1 MIEKHIMKP
10 PKKELVC
17 PLGDSTLCAVLS
29 VTPLLA
35 CTLLCLRGWLLHSS
49 GSVAEVQSH
58 LDHFTRGTKG
68 AERSHW
74 PCTRQAELY
83 ASLTSLVWHFSC
95 ICPLPTP
102 PYVTTTAVQK
112 RIIVCRDINQM
123 NSIWGQSAVS
133 ALSLLSQLSCKV
145 TIMTECQKRA
155 KCSQLTQNDILNKT
169 ETSYLTP
176 LPSSITNTLLLLLST
191 WCVCVSGS
199 KPLHLQQTTPCY
211 GSHNGHDIIKGSI
224 VP

>member
-1 MIEKHIMKP
+1 MKP
-10 PKKELVC
+10 PIKEWVC
-17 PLGDSTLCAVLS
+17 PLSNNTLIAILPAN
-29 VTPLLA
+29 PLPA
-35 CTLLCLRGWLLHSS
+35 FTLPCLHGWLLHSS

-74 PCTRQAELY
+74 PCTRQAGLY

-95 ICPLPTP
+95 ICPLPLP

-133 ALSLLSQLSCKV
+133 APSLLSQLSCKV
-145 TIMTECQKRA
+145 TIMTECQKR
-155 KCSQLTQNDILNKT
+155 CQM
-169 ETSYLTP
+169 
-176 LPSSITNTLLLLLST
+176 
-191 WCVCVSGS
+191 
-199 KPLHLQQTTPCY
+199 
-211 GSHNGHDIIKGSI
+211 
-224 VP
+224 

>member
-1 MIEKHIMKP
+1 MEEHRMKP
-10 PKKELVC
+10 PIKEWVC
-17 PLGDSTLCAVLS
+17 PLSNNTLIAVLPAN
-29 VTPLLA
+29 PLPA
-35 CTLLCLRGWLLHSS
+35 FTLPCLRGWLLHSS

-74 PCTRQAELY
+74 PCTRQAGLY

-95 ICPLPTP
+95 ICPLPSP

-133 ALSLLSQLSCKV
+133 APSLLSQLSCKV
-145 TIMTECQKRA
+145 TIMTECQKR
-155 KCSQLTQNDILNKT
+155 CQMW
-169 ETSYLTP
+169 P
-176 LPSSITNTLLLLLST
+176 VNTRR
-191 WCVCVSGS
+191 
-199 KPLHLQQTTPCY
+199 HFE
-211 GSHNGHDIIKGSI
+211 
-224 VP
+224 

>member
-1 MIEKHIMKP
+1 MQFSFTSNSFAI
-10 PKKELVC
+10 
-17 PLGDSTLCAVLS
+17 
-29 VTPLLA
+29 
-35 CTLLCLRGWLLHSS
+35 LCLRGWLLHSS
-49 GSVAEVQSH
+49 WSVAEVQSH

-83 ASLTSLVWHFSC
+83 ASLTSLVWHFSS

-102 PYVTTTAVQK
+102 PYVTTTAVQ
-112 RIIVCRDINQM
+112 RGIIVCSDINQM

-133 ALSLLSQLSCKV
+133 ALSLLSRLSCKV
-145 TIMTECQKRA
+145 TITTECQKCCQIL
-155 KCSQLTQNDILNKT
+155 KQNDILNKT

-176 LPSSITNTLLLLLST
+176 PPVIHHQTLNIWLLST
-191 WCVCVSGS
+191 WP
-199 KPLHLQQTTPCY
+199 PLTTNTPPAM
-211 GSHNGHDIIKGSI
+211 GHAMVMTFEKGSI

>member
-1 MIEKHIMKP
+1 MF
-10 PKKELVC
+10 L
-17 PLGDSTLCAVLS
+17 
-29 VTPLLA
+29 LLA

-133 ALSLLSQLSCKV
+133 ALSLLSQLLCKV

-155 KCSQLTQNDILNKT
+155 KCSQLTQIDILNKT
-169 ETSYLTP
+169 ETLYLT
-176 LPSSITNTLLLLLST
+176 LFHHPSSDLKHSFSALNMMCVYLVPSQPTYNKHAPLQWVIQWSWHYKRINCALKRCLSSMGLCT
-191 WCVCVSGS
+191 RTDGAYAEQ
-199 KPLHLQQTTPCY
+199 L
-211 GSHNGHDIIKGSI
+211 
-224 VP
+224 